1 MKLNP
6 ILIKLYLQDKGEN
19 MTQIFMEEQSLNK
32 DIIKFFKEEYKG
44 KTSLSHINS
53 YKKSLDFKTD
63 QFWNN
68 NRLI

>member
-1 MKLNP
+1 
-6 ILIKLYLQDKGEN
+6 

-44 KTSLSHINS
+44 KTSLSQINS

-63 QFWNN
+63 RFWNN